1 MGIIIVRLKNVCL
14 RSKGCIYQLQHNFVA
29 MNLTLLFLIRNNHD
43 IIPHIQTE
51 NFVFSTEF
59 NMI

>member
-1 MGIIIVRLKNVCL
+1 MGIITVRLKKAVFI
-14 RSKGCIYQLQHNFVA
+14 SYNFVA
-29 MNLTLLFLIRNNHD
+29 MNLTLFILIRNNHD